1 MPGFYSKKNSSAKTA
16 PSTSSRKPPIVVVR
30 KEGPSP
36 EILRTEK
43 ETEVH
48 LKLADTTPDFQG
60 TEPLLSKIIPTDQS
74 SLSNSLGPI
83 PNCVERKFDE
93 LFEERLQ
100 EIDCEIN
107 KFDTNKE
114 SDMEKQ
120 RGKNKEELVQQFVV
134 NERASPAK
142 VYSCALSS
150 PISTR
155 GTKVVS
161 LDPTHTSELNARR
174 WKRIDR
180 SDMGTDIIM
189 EDAVRE
195 KRSNREEDQPELLR
209 KKKNSF
215 SGR

>member
-1 MPGFYSKKNSSAKTA
+1 M
-16 PSTSSRKPPIVVVR
+16 
-30 KEGPSP
+30 
-36 EILRTEK
+36 
-43 ETEVH
+43 
-48 LKLADTTPDFQG
+48 
-60 TEPLLSKIIPTDQS
+60 
-74 SLSNSLGPI
+74 
-83 PNCVERKFDE
+83 ERKSDE

-100 EIDCEIN
+100 EIDRDIN
-107 KFDTNKE
+107 KFDTNRE
-114 SDMEKQ
+114 SDVEKQ

-142 VYSCALSS
+142 VYSRALSS
-150 PISTR
+150 PISTC
-155 GTKVVS
+155 GTKAVS

-174 WKRIDR
+174 WKRINR

-215 SGR
+215 LGR

>member
-1 MPGFYSKKNSSAKTA
+1 M
-16 PSTSSRKPPIVVVR
+16 VVR

-83 PNCVERKFDE
+83 PNYVERKFDE

-100 EIDCEIN
+100 EIDCDIN

-114 SDMEKQ
+114 SVMD
-120 RGKNKEELVQQFVV
+120 RNGNGSGSGRVFSYPGL
-134 NERASPAK
+134 
-142 VYSCALSS
+142 
-150 PISTR
+150 TR
-155 GTKVVS
+155 G
-161 LDPTHTSELNARR
+161 
-174 WKRIDR
+174 
-180 SDMGTDIIM
+180 
-189 EDAVRE
+189 
-195 KRSNREEDQPELLR
+195 
-209 KKKNSF
+209 
-215 SGR
+215 SGPKTRTRPD

>member
-1 MPGFYSKKNSSAKTA
+1 
-16 PSTSSRKPPIVVVR
+16 
-30 KEGPSP
+30 
-36 EILRTEK
+36 
-43 ETEVH
+43 
-48 LKLADTTPDFQG
+48 
-60 TEPLLSKIIPTDQS
+60 
-74 SLSNSLGPI
+74 
-83 PNCVERKFDE
+83 
-93 LFEERLQ
+93 
-100 EIDCEIN
+100 
-107 KFDTNKE
+107 
-114 SDMEKQ
+114 MEKQ

-155 GTKVVS
+155 GTKAVS

-209 KKKNSF
+209 KKENSF